1 MVIKLDHVDLTIS
14 VALVAILAVGMTGL
28 IVDSTSTATRCVAA
42 SIRSPSSLLCDP
54 ADFSLAHQTTD
65 PVAAIFFLDDDVTP
79 RAFHGFSV
87 CHHVLQHL
95 LCLLSCFVV
104 LCSDAQVIL
113 IVLTIHVFVDGSAEK
128 AVSLI
133 AEVAAELI
141 DFVLIDAPPST
152 VGGLTVEAVLRAA
165 LCDVQTQLQEPL
177 VLLLCE
183 QLFYL
188 PIQ

>member
-1 MVIKLDHVDLTIS
+1 M
-14 VALVAILAVGMTGL
+14 
-28 IVDSTSTATRCVAA
+28 
-42 SIRSPSSLLCDP
+42 
-54 ADFSLAHQTTD
+54 
-65 PVAAIFFLDDDVTP
+65 
-79 RAFHGFSV
+79 
-87 CHHVLQHL
+87 
-95 LCLLSCFVV
+95 
-104 LCSDAQVIL
+104 
-113 IVLTIHVFVDGSAEK
+113 DGSAEK